1 LITLSASHVDVEAME
16 GLVTNTGNSAAT
28 ASAIK
33 KSLAEHWRLFL
44 IEGILLLVL
53 GAGAIIVPQIASL
66 AVAVVLGWLFL
77 IGGTVGLVMTV
88 MSRRAPG
95 FWWSLLS
102 AIVTIAVGVV
112 LIVWPL
118 TGVMS
123 LTLVLTAFLAADGA
137 LMILF
142 GLDHRRQLSGSW
154 GWFVVNGLVDW
165 LLAILIVLALPDA
178 AAWALGLI
186 IGIDLIFGGA
196 SLVTMAL
203 AVRKPAI

>member
-1 LITLSASHVDVEAME
+1 MLMTDTA
-16 GLVTNTGNSAAT
+16 NSAAK

-33 KSLAEHWRLFL
+33 KSLAGHWRLFL
-44 IEGILLLVL
+44 IEGIVLLVL
-53 GAGAIIVPQIASL
+53 GASAIIVPQIASI
-66 AVAVVLGWLFL
+66 AVAAVLGWLFL
-77 IGGTVGLVMTV
+77 IGGIVGLVLTII
-88 MSRRAPG
+88 SRGAPG

-102 AIVTIAVGVV
+102 AIVTIAVGIV

-118 TGVMS
+118 TGIVS
-123 LTLVLTAFLAADGA
+123 LTLVLTVFLATDGA

-154 GWFVVNGLVDW
+154 GWFVVNGLLDW
-165 LLAILIVLALPDA
+165 LLAILIVLALPEA
-178 AAWALGLI
+178 AAWVLGLI

-203 AVRKPAI
+203 AVRKLAA

>member
-1 LITLSASHVDVEAME
+1 M
-16 GLVTNTGNSAAT
+16 TNTANSAAM

-44 IEGILLLVL
+44 IEGIVLLVL
-53 GAGAIIVPQIASL
+53 GACAIILPQIASI

-77 IGGTVGLVMTV
+77 IGGIVGLVLTV
-88 MSRRAPG
+88 MGRGAPG

-102 AIVTIAVGVV
+102 AIVTIAVGVA

-118 TGVMS
+118 TGVVS
-123 LTLVLTAFLAADGA
+123 LTLVLTVFLAADGA

-142 GLDHRRQLSGSW
+142 GLDHRCQLSGSW
-154 GWFVVNGLVDW
+154 GWFVVNGLLDW
-165 LLAILIVLALPDA
+165 LLAILIVLALPEA
-178 AAWALGLI
+178 AAWVLGLI

-203 AVRKPAI
+203 AVRKLAP